1 MANMTIGEVAER
13 AGLQPSALRYYESA
27 GLLPRPE
34 RVNGRR
40 RYDPEI
46 IYLLRAI
53 GIAKQAG
60 FTIEEM
66 RQLFRER
73 EASEPFSEVW
83 DRFARQKLAEVEALI
98 ERAHQMKAL
107 LETGLECGC
116 LGMQECAVF
125 GRAFDEDPTAAR
137 A

>member
-1 MANMTIGEVAER
+1 MAKMTIGEVAER

-73 EASEPFSEVW
+73 EASEPFSRSEEHTSELQSCENLVC
-83 DRFARQKLAEVEALI
+83 RL
-98 ERAHQMKAL
+98 L
-107 LETGLECGC
+107 LEKKKVDDVNLCI
-116 LGMQECAVF
+116 AIN
-125 GRAFDEDPTAAR
+125 
-137 A
+137 